1 MFLLRKN
8 VIKFEGRENLVNLTV
23 TMTKNSPFVLSWARP
38 GVALSLLP
46 SELLFSGLFGR
57 WFSLSDPSE
66 VKNRYGHY
74 VVLLKQSFC
83 YTFFSL
89 NICDVQ
95 GFPVN
100 TIDWKSSHQK
110 LWEWPYLRLRLILRN
125 PPTGVSRVL
134 QSRLRVWCP
143 WTRAVTRV
151 PREVQEYW
159 KWSFPA
165 PRWGPGESAASEP
178 WSAAVAAE
186 GWTREERNR

>member
-1 MFLLRKN
+1 M
-8 VIKFEGRENLVNLTV
+8 
-23 TMTKNSPFVLSWARP
+23 
-38 GVALSLLP
+38 
-46 SELLFSGLFGR
+46 
-57 WFSLSDPSE
+57 
-66 VKNRYGHY
+66 
-74 VVLLKQSFC
+74 
-83 YTFFSL
+83 
-89 NICDVQ
+89 
-95 GFPVN
+95 N
-100 TIDWKSSHQK
+100 TIDWKSSHKK

-165 PRWGPGESAASEP
+165 PRWEPGESAASEP

-186 GWTREERNR
+186 GWTREERNRKVSLFVIDDKNLSNLGIGIRHGSNYVNRIDTYCACFYFFRLNESAREILICTHKFS